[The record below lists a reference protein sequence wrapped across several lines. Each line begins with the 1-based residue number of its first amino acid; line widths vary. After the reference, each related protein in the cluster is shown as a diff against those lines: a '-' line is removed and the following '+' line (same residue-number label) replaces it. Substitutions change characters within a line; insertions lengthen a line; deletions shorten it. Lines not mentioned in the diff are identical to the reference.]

1 MPKLQFSGIYK
12 TAKEIPPKQLLE
24 YYLKGDQAERREAGN
39 EILRR
44 LDALPILEKTENKM
58 GDLALT
64 REEIIGLYESGGF
77 LAEYAPIHIWWRH
90 APGYEPIY
98 EPGGPL
104 LVRIIEP
111 EVPHQMVEDGEL
123 EIDYG
128 GTFTE
133 MYIYKLSDDTVLRAA
148 DYGPDEVGTQM
159 KDAAEKALARVKVN
173 VDKG

>member
-24 YYLKGDQAERREAGN
+24 YYLKGDQAERRETGN

-44 LDALPILEKTENKM
+44 LDSLPVSEKTESKM
-58 GDLALT
+58 GDLTLT
-64 REEIIGLYESGGF
+64 REEIISLYESGGF
-77 LAEYAPIHIWWRH
+77 LAEYEPIHIWWRH
-90 APGYEPIY
+90 APGYKPIY

-111 EVPHQMVEDGEL
+111 EVPRQMVEDGEL

-133 MYIYKLSDDTVLRAA
+133 VYIYKLSDDTILRAA
-148 DYGPDEVGTQM
+148 GYEPDEVGVQM
-159 KDAAEKALARVKVN
+159 KVAAEQALARVE
-173 VDKG
+173 GEC